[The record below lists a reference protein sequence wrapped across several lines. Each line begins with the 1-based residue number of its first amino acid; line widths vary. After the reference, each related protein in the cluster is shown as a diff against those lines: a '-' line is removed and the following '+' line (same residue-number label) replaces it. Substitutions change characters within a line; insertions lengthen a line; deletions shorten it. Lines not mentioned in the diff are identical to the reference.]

1 MNYLMALVVAG
12 LLILGMFLFRWVVRH
27 AFRQELQQRGGDLSR
42 EQNYGMEV
50 PSGVLI
56 WLSLADFIYV
66 FRIPL
71 SLLILVC
78 ALGCAWYCG
87 TG

>member
-56 WLSLADFIYV
+56 WLSLADFVYV

-71 SLLILVC
+71 SLLILAC
-78 ALGCAWYCG
+78 SFGCAWYFG
-87 TG
+87 N